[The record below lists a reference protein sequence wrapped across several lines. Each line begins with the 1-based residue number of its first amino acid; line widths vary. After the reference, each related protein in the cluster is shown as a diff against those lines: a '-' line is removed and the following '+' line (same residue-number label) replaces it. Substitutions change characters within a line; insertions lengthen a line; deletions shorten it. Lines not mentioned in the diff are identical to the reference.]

1 MRYSHKGYVV
11 EPASYKL
18 KSGRWSPA
26 ARISLY
32 QGDTVTYAPVYSKQK
47 LIFKTQKDA
56 DAYAY
61 ALRLAKAWIDG
72 RISLSGSRS

>member
-1 MRYSHKGYVV
+1 MRYSHEGYIV
-11 EPASYKL
+11 EAASYKL
-18 KSGRWSPA
+18 RSGRWSPC

-32 QGDTVTYAPVYSKQK
+32 QGGTVTYAPVYSKQK
-47 LIFKTQKDA
+47 LIFKTQQEA
-56 DAYAY
+56 DAY

>member
-1 MRYSHKGYVV
+1 MRYSHEGYIV

-18 KSGRWSPA
+18 RSGRWSPA

-56 DAYAY
+56 DSY